1 MEIDSAVRYW
11 AVVPAAGLGRRMA
24 TDTPKQYLPI
34 AGQPILQHSLQGML
48 DWGFLEKIVVALHAD
63 DRRWASLPVAAD
75 PALLTVIGG
84 EQRCDSVLAG
94 LEALQ
99 ELAAA
104 DDWVLV
110 HDAARPC
117 VRREDVE
124 CLRDTLVDDPVG
136 GLLARPVTATLRR
149 ADADDRGL
157 ETLDRSGLWLAQTPQ
172 MFRYHVLRDAMREV
186 AKRGVA
192 VTDEAAAVELSGL
205 RPKLVAGAAT
215 NIKITQPEDLAFAEL
230 WLQRGK

>member
-1 MEIDSAVRYW
+1 MTDSAVRYW

-24 TDTPKQYLPI
+24 TGIPKQYLLI
-34 AGQPILQHSLQGML
+34 AGQPVLQHSLQGML
-48 DWGFLEKIVVALHAD
+48 AWGFLEKIVVALHVD
-63 DRRWASLPVAAD
+63 DQRWATLPVAAD
-75 PALLTVIGG
+75 PALLTVTGG

-94 LEALQ
+94 LEALH

-117 VRREDVE
+117 VLREDVE
-124 CLRDTLVDDPVG
+124 RLRDTLVDDPIG
-136 GLLARPVTATLRR
+136 GLLARPVAATVKR
-149 ADADDRGL
+149 ANADDRSL
-157 ETLDRSGLWLAQTPQ
+157 ETLDRKGLWLAQTPQ
-172 MFRYHVLRDAMREV
+172 MFRYQVLLDALRES
-186 AKRGVA
+186 AKRGIVM
-192 VTDEAAAVELSGL
+192 TDEAAAVEQSGL
-205 RPKLVAGAAT
+205 QPKLVAGAAT

>member
-1 MEIDSAVRYW
+1 MMNDSVVRYW

-24 TDTPKQYLPI
+24 TDIPKQYLPV

-48 DWGFLEKIVVALHAD
+48 DWGFLEKIVVALHAGD
-63 DRRWASLPVAAD
+63 QHWATLPVAAD
-75 PALLTVIGG
+75 PALLTVTGG

-94 LEALQ
+94 LEALL

-117 VRREDVE
+117 VLREDVE

-136 GLLARPVTATLRR
+136 GLLARPVAATVKR
-149 ADADDRGL
+149 ADVEDRSL
-157 ETLDRSGLWLAQTPQ
+157 ETLDRTGLWLAQTPQ
-172 MFRYHVLRDAMREV
+172 MFRYQVLLDALRESV
-186 AKRGVA
+186 KRGVA
-192 VTDEAAAVELSGL
+192 VTDEAAAVEQSGL
-205 RPKLVAGAAT
+205 RPKLVVGAAT

-230 WLQRGK
+230 WLQRGE